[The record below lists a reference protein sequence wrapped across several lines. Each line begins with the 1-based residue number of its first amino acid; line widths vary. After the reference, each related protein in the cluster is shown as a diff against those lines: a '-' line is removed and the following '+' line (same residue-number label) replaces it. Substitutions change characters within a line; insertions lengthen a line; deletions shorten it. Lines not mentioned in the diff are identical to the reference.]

1 MADVVLGLLAIVVG
15 IVLTFFGYAA
25 LRLVIAAWGA
35 FAGFVLGGTAVARAT
50 DTAYLGSLTGWL
62 AAIGLG
68 LVFGLIAYL
77 YYAVSVILGMG
88 AIGFAL
94 GTTLMV
100 ALGVRWSWVVV
111 LVGLLLGIGLAL
123 VAIVGDLPMLILAVL
138 SAFAGA
144 STLLGGILLLLG
156 RLDTADLPVEEG
168 VAQALELGWVWTAA
182 YLVLAVVGLVNQLR
196 DAGTRRGT
204 LRSAWTAPRQDAV
217 A

>member
-168 VAQALELGWVWTAA
+168 VAQALELGWVWTVA
-182 YLVLAVVGLVNQLR
+182 YLALAVVGLVSQLR